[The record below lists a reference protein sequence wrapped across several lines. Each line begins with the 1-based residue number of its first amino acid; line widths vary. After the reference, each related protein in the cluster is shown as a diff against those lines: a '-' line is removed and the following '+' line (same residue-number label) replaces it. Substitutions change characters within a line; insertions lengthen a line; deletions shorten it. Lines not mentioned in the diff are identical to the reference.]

1 MSGVGETN
9 WRNCDLVAL
18 GAEAAA
24 TECRALVADLEAKHR
39 CARNVSDM
47 DDDLGVPN
55 CERCLVP
62 MMIEG
67 TDEGPYWCCSECCIV
82 RLA

>member
-1 MSGVGETN
+1 MPRGIRCRGCRILLAELEVKLGGARS
-9 WRNCDLVAL
+9 VA
-18 GAEAAA
+18 
-24 TECRALVADLEAKHR
+24 V
-39 CARNVSDM
+39 M

-62 MMIEG
+62 MVIEG
-67 TDEGPYWCCSECCIV
+67 TDDGPFWCCPECRIV

>member
-1 MSGVGETN
+1 MKWPVTM
-9 WRNCDLVAL
+9 A
-18 GAEAAA
+18 AEAAA
-24 TECRALVADLEAKHR
+24 AGCRALLAHLEAKHG
-39 CARNVSDM
+39 CARSVAVM

-62 MMIEG
+62 MVIEG
-67 TDEGPYWCCSECCIV
+67 TDDGPYWCCPECRIV

>member
-1 MSGVGETN
+1 M
-9 WRNCDLVAL
+9 
-18 GAEAAA
+18 
-24 TECRALVADLEAKHR
+24 ADLEVKHGY
-39 CARNVSDM
+39 ARSVADM

-62 MMIEG
+62 MVIEG
-67 TDEGPYWCCSECCIV
+67 TDDGPYWCCPECRIV

>member
-1 MSGVGETN
+1 MM
-9 WRNCDLVAL
+9 
-18 GAEAAA
+18 GAEATTA
-24 TECRALVADLEAKHR
+24 RASPCWTIEAKPG
-39 CARNVSDM
+39 CARSVSDM

-62 MMIEG
+62 MVFEG
-67 TDEGPYWCCSECCIV
+67 TDEGPYWCCPECRIV

>member
-1 MSGVGETN
+1 MSSSHRPEPSPLYYSLRTLP
-9 WRNCDLVAL
+9 CSA
-18 GAEAAA
+18 GASGSS
-24 TECRALVADLEAKHR
+24 TGF
-39 CARNVSDM
+39 ARSVSDM

-62 MMIEG
+62 MVIEG
-67 TDEGPYWCCSECCIV
+67 TDEGPYWCCPECRIV

>member
-1 MSGVGETN
+1 MTQ
-9 WRNCDLVAL
+9 WLVPMA
-18 GAEAAA
+18 AEAAA
-24 TECRALVADLEAKHR
+24 AGCRVLVADLEANHR

-62 MMIEG
+62 MVIEG
-67 TDEGPYWCCSECCIV
+67 TDEGPYWCCPECRIV